1 MATAEKLRECI
12 AGVEGLS
19 VSATD
24 PRDRDATANVLRRLR
39 ARLAEEQPSEGGGSI
54 PTGNRRTPF
63 FFRKAATAPST
74 KSTSN
79 AEGQQNQ
86 REGDARDQQDGN
98 STRMAFRVWDDYT
111 RYLLRALAEHHGLTY
126 HRKRE
131 WGQTIVLAGP
141 KHVLNEDFVR
151 QFNALKVGLS
161 DHLARTTRWVIAEKI
176 GKFDRRAWSR
186 WRRF

>member
-12 AGVEGLS
+12 AGVEALS

-39 ARLAEEQPSEGGGSI
+39 ARLAEEQPSEDGRSI
-54 PTGNRRTPF
+54 PTGKLTF
-63 FFRKAATAPST
+63 LK
-74 KSTSN
+74 KQSTSN

-86 REGDARDQQDGN
+86 RQGDARDKQDGN
-98 STRMAFRVWDDYT
+98 SVRMSFWFSDEWTRC
-111 RYLLRALAEHHGLTY
+111 LLRALAEHHGLKY

-131 WGQTIVLAGP
+131 RGQTVVLEGP
-141 KHVLNEDFVR
+141 KHVLNEEFAVR
-151 QFNALKVGLS
+151 FRGLGVDLS
-161 DHLARTTRWVIAEKI
+161 DHLARMTRWVIAEKI